1 MTVYS
6 LSVILINFN
15 NEMFIKDTIESV
27 LNQRMNN
34 LELIIVDDG
43 STDGSLEISR
53 NFTER
58 HPNVKLISQKNSG
71 PSAARN
77 KGIQEATGKY
87 ITFLD
92 SDDLTIKGAYEK
104 LLEIA
109 NENDADTAIGNF
121 ICFNDLKKWRLA
133 YMGKVFE
140 KNLPSIRHVRK
151 NSELHFTPAVWNK
164 LYKREFILQKN
175 IQFDE
180 SLRIGEDLLFTE
192 KSLLLSNKTVVKD
205 IDMIQYRVN
214 DLDSSLVK
222 KVSLSF
228 FEQLLKTQN
237 ELNNLY
243 NELELIQEIKTI
255 ENRQLRFFFDSI
267 YLKASK
273 LSKEEQFSLYNI
285 CVDFIN
291 IINNKEIFTNLKNRD
306 LLLLQLILDENKDGF
321 LKFLNVLTNSDV
333 PKDQIRM
340 NSEYHKYLI
349 EHFPDYAVN
358 LSKNTFLIGQNIKNI
373 SLEKG
378 IFTFGGS
385 IYYANIPSTI
395 KSMEIVFT
403 NKKSNEKINIKLVD
417 NATNERKETHSKQY
431 KYVDFNTVTIPILS
445 YLSSGDWKVSIKT
458 EVEEL
463 SYQTDLQISKNDRIH
478 LKSSII
484 GKQQITPVYVNHEL
498 TLSIKEV
505 STSGRIKF
513 LGNKLKSFTK
523 RFV

>member
-27 LNQRMNN
+27 INQRMNN

-58 HPNVKLISQKNSG
+58 HSNVKLISQKNSG

-77 KGIQEATGKY
+77 TGIKEATGKY

-92 SDDLTIKGAYEK
+92 SDDLAIKGAYEK
-104 LLEIA
+104 LLAIA

-133 YMGKVFE
+133 YMGKVFK

-205 IDMIQYRVN
+205 IDIIQYRVN

-228 FEQLLKTQN
+228 FEQLLKTQK
-237 ELNNLY
+237 ELTNLY
-243 NELELIQEIKTI
+243 NELELMQEIKTI
-255 ENRQLRFFFDSI
+255 ENRQFRFFFDSI
-267 YLKASK
+267 Y
-273 LSKEEQFSLYNI
+273 
-285 CVDFIN
+285 
-291 IINNKEIFTNLKNRD
+291 
-306 LLLLQLILDENKDGF
+306 
-321 LKFLNVLTNSDV
+321 
-333 PKDQIRM
+333 
-340 NSEYHKYLI
+340 
-349 EHFPDYAVN
+349 
-358 LSKNTFLIGQNIKNI
+358 
-373 SLEKG
+373 
-378 IFTFGGS
+378 
-385 IYYANIPSTI
+385 
-395 KSMEIVFT
+395 
-403 NKKSNEKINIKLVD
+403 
-417 NATNERKETHSKQY
+417 
-431 KYVDFNTVTIPILS
+431 
-445 YLSSGDWKVSIKT
+445 
-458 EVEEL
+458 
-463 SYQTDLQISKNDRIH
+463 
-478 LKSSII
+478 
-484 GKQQITPVYVNHEL
+484 
-498 TLSIKEV
+498 
-505 STSGRIKF
+505 
-513 LGNKLKSFTK
+513 
-523 RFV
+523 